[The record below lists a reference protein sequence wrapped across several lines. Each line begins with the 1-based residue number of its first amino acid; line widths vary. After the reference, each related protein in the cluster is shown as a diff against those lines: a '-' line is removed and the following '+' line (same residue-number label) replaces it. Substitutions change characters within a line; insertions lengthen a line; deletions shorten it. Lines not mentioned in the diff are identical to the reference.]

1 MIIFEFLA
9 VFVLILILSL
19 GVSLFALP
27 VAYLFK
33 HIVPSTRPFCTRC
46 LTGWK
51 TKRGL
56 VIRLVW
62 VPLQQQTPFLEVTSK
77 TCRMAQSNRNN
88 SRFSPNR

>member
-27 VAYLFK
+27 VAHLFK

-62 VPLQQQTPFLEVTSK
+62 VPFATNPFPGSHVENLQDGLIKQE
-77 TCRMAQSNRNN
+77 
-88 SRFSPNR
+88 